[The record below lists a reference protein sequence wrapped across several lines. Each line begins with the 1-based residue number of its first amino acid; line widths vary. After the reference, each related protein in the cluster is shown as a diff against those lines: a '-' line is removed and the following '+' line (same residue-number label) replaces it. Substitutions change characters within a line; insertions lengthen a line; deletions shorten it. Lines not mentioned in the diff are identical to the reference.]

1 MGERAIA
8 IESCLD
14 KKIIMHRIINFKTGL
29 KALLVPYK
37 NTSTVS
43 VLVLVKVGSKY
54 EKKEISGISHFLEH
68 MLFKGTKKRPSPI
81 EVVETL
87 EKVGGVFNAFTG
99 EEYTGYFAKV
109 ASEHLELAIDWVS
122 DIYLNSL
129 IPPKEVEKER
139 GVIIE
144 EINMYNDNPAADVQR
159 LWKKVLYGD
168 QPAGWDIAGTKTTVR
183 RISQRDLLDYFKKNY
198 LASNTLISLAG
209 NFQEGKV
216 RKILNKYFKNIREG
230 TPLKKPAVKE
240 SQNRPAMIV
249 KSKETEQTHL
259 CLGFRAYN
267 IFHRKRYAVSLLSEI
282 LGGMMSSRMFV
293 EIREKRGLAYYVHST
308 YEANPDTG
316 YLVTAAG
323 VDNQK
328 AKEAIEV
335 ILKEYKKIREQ
346 GVSDEE
352 LEKAK
357 QHLKGRLALSL
368 ETSDALASFYGTQYI
383 LTGKIKETKEIF
395 QKIDK
400 IKKSDILKVA
410 RDLFIPTQLNL
421 ALAGP
426 HSDKKIFQKL
436 LNKF

>member
-1 MGERAIA
+1 MY
-8 IESCLD
+8 
-14 KKIIMHRIINFKTGL
+14 RIISFKNGL
-29 KALLVPYK
+29 KALLIPYK
-37 NTSTVS
+37 NTTTVS

-68 MLFKGTKKRPSPI
+68 MLFKGTKKRPTPI
-81 EVVETL
+81 EVAETL

-139 GVIIE
+139 RVIIE

-168 QPAGWDIAGTKTTVR
+168 QPAGWDIAGKKSTVR
-183 RISQRDLLDYFKKNY
+183 KISQRDLLNYFKKNY
-198 LASNTLISLAG
+198 IAPNTLVCLAG
-209 NFQEGKV
+209 NFQDSSA
-216 RKILNKYFKNIREG
+216 RKILNKYFKDIRKG
-230 TPLKKPAVKE
+230 VSVKKPAVKE
-240 SQNRPAMIV
+240 KQARPAMIA
-249 KSKETEQTHL
+249 KFKETEQTHL

-282 LGGMMSSRMFV
+282 LGGMMSSRMFL
-293 EIREKRGLAYYVHST
+293 EIREKRGLAYYVHSS

-328 AKEAIEV
+328 AGEAIEV
-335 ILKEYKKIREQ
+335 ILQEYKKIREE
-346 GVSDEE
+346 GISREE

-368 ETSDALASFYGTQYI
+368 ETSDALASFYGAQYI
-383 LTGKIKETKEIF
+383 LTGKVKETKEIF

-410 RDLFIPTQLNL
+410 QDLFVPAKLNL
-421 ALAGP
+421 AFIGP
-426 HSDKKIFQKL
+426 HSNRKGFQKL